1 MHVIFISACQ
11 KRAIRRSRAI
21 LDSYAL
27 RAGDRCW
34 MSPMTVEGLEEVRA
48 ALARSA
54 TRQTA
59 VACYRNDG
67 RRRMKLLWIVGSR
80 GRFGPEGHF
89 PVGRRRVAEPLGAP
103 GWVRRAGLAARL
115 AGLLHDLGKYSRKFQ
130 DKLRGKVDVADAVRH
145 EWTSLRLWQA
155 ERSGADWEAAWKGIV
170 PTPPAVFIGER
181 EIRNAS
187 AYGLASAPECVDA
200 LVATHHGL
208 FSSELPCLEGRLVR
222 SPLPDPSRDP
232 LFIPWSEPDPAF
244 WERARRLHARLDFVT
259 EGMAGKAWIP
269 YWRAVFVYAR
279 AALVFADHTVSALEC
294 APGGDAASAFANTCA
309 SPDGRR
315 LNQPLADHLLR
326 VSERAADVVWRIAGL
341 AERPDA
347 SLCGLQPCSLE
358 AVLCPAAPGSRF
370 AWQNTA
376 AEALSEAREAY
387 PESGVLVFN
396 MAGTGSGK
404 TRMNVRAACALS
416 RCPAPRISIAL
427 NLRSLTLQTG
437 RALERQLGLSDG
449 DLATVIGD
457 AVTRKLFEA
466 SGADG
471 GAWSDEDGNPAE
483 PEALT
488 SGGVWPLPAWL
499 ESFFPKAQERRIL
512 GAPLLVSTID
522 YLIAA
527 GEPHRQGHH
536 VKALLRM
543 MSADI
548 VIDEVDGYDPA
559 PLAAVLRLV
568 QLGGLFG
575 RNVVCSTA
583 TLSRPVARAVE
594 AAYASGAEMAR
605 SLRRGGKN
613 DSGAEPEGGKPP
625 LYVLAFLD
633 DALPPLVKPMP
644 AVPETERSGALLDL
658 YDARVADQLEAV
670 GRAPVYRLAEL
681 LPLAE
686 QTPKAWME
694 AVIAGARNL
703 HARHALTDARSGVA
717 YSFGLVRVANI
728 RTAVDTAR
736 RLAGALPHARVACY
750 HANDWRIA
758 RFHKERRLDF
768 LLSRA
773 GGDGHILSDP
783 EIRSLL
789 DEAAREGRS
798 DVPFIVVATPVEEVG
813 RDHDFDWAVIDISSA
828 QSLVQTAGRVN
839 RHRLRPCGDAPNI
852 AVPQFNWRHCY
863 NQYKC
868 KDDQPKPAFCWPGY
882 EGGDVKDRYLIHD
895 LAQILPW
902 REGRFAVTAAV
913 RLGDDCRLAKRDDR
927 AIAKRLFRSFG
938 PENNEEPPVF
948 IADGTASKLLAQGI
962 YDKTPL
968 RDRAGRPEMWR
979 LGRDPESLEDIH
991 ETFVYQGERRGA
1003 GGQWVERDERSF
1015 RVAEA
1020 MPNAWLWLDGEAMR
1034 AQCEAV
1040 GVDAERAL
1048 AAELVAYDDKRLW
1061 EYDRGFGIARRSPT
1075 ENEETIYD

>member
-1 MHVIFISACQ
+1 MHVIFLSACQ

-48 ALARSA
+48 VLARSA

-130 DKLRGKVDVADAVRH
+130 DKLRGKPDVADAVRH

-244 WERARRLHARLDFVT
+244 WERARRLHARLDSVT

-358 AVLCPAAPGSRF
+358 AVLRPAAPGSRF

-644 AVPETERSGALLDL
+644 TVPETERSGALLDL

-681 LPLAE
+681 FPLAE

-694 AVIAGARNL
+694 AVIAGAWNL

-979 LGRDPESLEDIH
+979 LGRDPESLEDIP